1 MAEVP
6 GSEQKMDADLVLIA
20 AGFLGTE
27 NYIANAFGVDL
38 NARTN
43 VATAEGAYATNVK
56 MFSPQVICTED
67 SRLSCGR
74 SAKAAKLQGKWMRA

>member
-27 NYIANAFGVDL
+27 NYIVQ
-38 NARTN
+38 R
-43 VATAEGAYATNVK
+43 
-56 MFSPQVICTED
+56 I
-67 SRLSCGR
+67 RCGLKCQNKR
-74 SAKAAKLQGKWMRA
+74 RNR